1 VHKPAEAFDLLDK
14 DEVQGVLSG
23 AFYQPPPEEP
33 EGSRD
38 ARQAPAPAR
47 AKALPK
53 PEHYKVICISM
64 YTDDLARLDEM
75 VKALKARGLTKA
87 NRSAL
92 IRQAL
97 LQLDLDKVPRG
108 I

>member
-1 VHKPAEAFDLLDK
+1 MQKQSEGFELLDK
-14 DEVQGVLSG
+14 TEVQGVLSG
-23 AFYQPPPEEP
+23 TFYQPPPENR
-33 EGSRD
+33 GR
-38 ARQAPAPAR
+38 R

-64 YTDDLARLDEM
+64 YTDDLAHLDEM
-75 VKALKARGLTKA
+75 VKELKMRGLTKA

-97 LQLDLDKVPRG
+97 LQLDLDKVPKG
-108 I
+108 L

>member
-1 VHKPAEAFDLLDK
+1 MIVYKQPEAFDVLDK
-14 DEVQGVLSG
+14 DEVEGVLSG
-23 AFYQPPPEEP
+23 AFYQPPPEPRE
-33 EGSRD
+33 R
-38 ARQAPAPAR
+38 AR

-64 YTDDLARLDEM
+64 YMDDLSRLDDM
-75 VKALKARGLTKA
+75 VKELKTRGLTKA

-97 LQLDLDKVPRG
+97 LQLDLDKVQRG

>member
-1 VHKPAEAFDLLDK
+1 MYKQSEAFELLDK
-14 DEVQGVLSG
+14 DEVEGVLSG
-23 AFYQPPPEEP
+23 AFYQPPPAAPP
-33 EGSRD
+33 ESVPPREK
-38 ARQAPAPAR
+38 AR

-64 YTDDLARLDEM
+64 YTEDLERLDEM
-75 VKALKARGLTKA
+75 VKTLKAKGLTKA

-108 I
+108 L

>member
-1 VHKPAEAFDLLDK
+1 MYKPAEAFPLLDK
-14 DEVQGVLSG
+14 DEVEGVLSG
-23 AFYQPPPEEP
+23 AFYHPPPETRP
-33 EGSRD
+33 
-38 ARQAPAPAR
+38 R

-64 YTDDLARLDEM
+64 YTDDLEQLDRM
-75 VKALKARGLTKA
+75 VKELKSRGLTKA